1 MKEYAESFSE
11 TLKKSHFQCFE
22 VLFIFFQLHSILN
35 SQKEAYQI
43 QKLSVFYLP
52 SYMLNIIHQI

>member
-52 SYMLNIIHQI
+52 